1 MAMPL
6 NPRGV
11 PNKVL
16 YGESLPQGP
25 TPHPFTP
32 IPSVTKGIDKW
43 YPFHIPCLKLR
54 IPYNC

>member
-25 TPHPFTP
+25 TPHPFTYHL
-32 IPSVTKGIDKW
+32 SQKVLTNGT
-43 YPFHIPCLKLR
+43 PFTYLV
-54 IPYNC
+54 